1 MLACFICNTCI
12 LCNSE
17 KFKQIDNFILK
28 LFGCLFYEL
37 IIQVAIWFIVTFF
50 IIFIFNFEVGS
61 HPHFLQFVLWLVS
74 GAYFIISWSIGG
86 QTLAMRAWK
95 LKLITPNNNWWFF
108 YVRYIFASAGLFL
121 FFISFIYVIFNKE
134 RKFAHDLILG
144 SKIINVQF

>member
-1 MLACFICNTCI
+1 
-12 LCNSE
+12 
-17 KFKQIDNFILK
+17 
-28 LFGCLFYEL
+28 
-37 IIQVAIWFIVTFF
+37 
-50 IIFIFNFEVGS
+50 
-61 HPHFLQFVLWLVS
+61 LWLVS